1 MSDNDT
7 TRTNAPIPPFS
18 ARISLLDVY
27 ECGFLDRWVGL
38 TSSSGKSSGS
48 VHLSFRVVAPAGLSL
63 GDGTQGGSRLKY
75 PLLRPTL
82 KSYAIPSP
90 TQLTQLTS
98 SVEPHKK
105 HADGSSETDSSS
117 DVEPAEVISSNRG
130 PRGPSGIG
138 ALMPTTSWKSRKGRL
153 SVTVFEID
161 DVKNKKS
168 KLLASVSLRVG
179 DSNTAGGDAQRTK
192 SKMATEGG
200 LTYEP
205 SQTFGFDLNNVENLV
220 EEDDLELVVEI
231 LDKTSLLGASIKKT
245 VVSERR
251 ISVRRCLEV
260 PGGELEGEEG
270 MCELGGSW

>member
-1 MSDNDT
+1 M
-7 TRTNAPIPPFS
+7 
-18 ARISLLDVY
+18 
-27 ECGFLDRWVGL
+27 
-38 TSSSGKSSGS
+38 
-48 VHLSFRVVAPAGLSL
+48 
-63 GDGTQGGSRLKY
+63 
-75 PLLRPTL
+75 
-82 KSYAIPSP
+82 
-90 TQLTQLTS
+90 
-98 SVEPHKK
+98 
-105 HADGSSETDSSS
+105 
-117 DVEPAEVISSNRG
+117 
-130 PRGPSGIG
+130 
-138 ALMPTTSWKSRKGRL
+138 
-153 SVTVFEID
+153 TVFEID

-260 PGGELEGEEG
+260 PGGSWRGRRE
-270 MCELGGSW
+270 CVSLGGVGEFSLFCTNDGNTGNTVSPATQCTMHKEKH